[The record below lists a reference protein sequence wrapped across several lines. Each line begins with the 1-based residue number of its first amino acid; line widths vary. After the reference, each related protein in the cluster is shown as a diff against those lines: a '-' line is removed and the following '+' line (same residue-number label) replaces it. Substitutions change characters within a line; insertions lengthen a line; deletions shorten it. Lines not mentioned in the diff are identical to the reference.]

1 LFRDRQ
7 DALLYRI
14 VIGCQLVKKKPT
26 FKPAPDQ
33 EINEDERVQRSKK
46 AVLTATFQLLSET
59 GLTGV
64 SIDAVSRRSGVAK
77 TTIYR
82 HWPSRSALVLD
93 ACSRLKP
100 KSEAPDTGN
109 LKDDV
114 TVLALNL
121 ASRLRTARWA
131 TVLPSMIDAAERD
144 PELADLH
151 SRMHAEMTTAFRSV
165 IERSQQRGELSR
177 HRRSTEVV
185 AMILG
190 PLFYRRWFSRE
201 PIDEGFVKRVVES
214 AVSGS
219 KERP

>member
-1 LFRDRQ
+1 
-7 DALLYRI
+7 
-14 VIGCQLVKKKPT
+14 LVKKKPT
-26 FKPAPDQ
+26 FKPIPDQ

-201 PIDEGFVKRVVES
+201 PLDEGFVKRVVES

-219 KERP
+219 KERS